1 MDSKFLHTL
10 AKRNVIGY
18 KERFMDVGSLSAWT
32 LVPMV
37 LIARRCVGIYSHS
50 IGKEQPR
57 TPTIHAKHI
66 IGFRIHTD
74 NGP

>member
-1 MDSKFLHTL
+1 
-10 AKRNVIGY
+10 
-18 KERFMDVGSLSAWT
+18 MDVGSLSAWT